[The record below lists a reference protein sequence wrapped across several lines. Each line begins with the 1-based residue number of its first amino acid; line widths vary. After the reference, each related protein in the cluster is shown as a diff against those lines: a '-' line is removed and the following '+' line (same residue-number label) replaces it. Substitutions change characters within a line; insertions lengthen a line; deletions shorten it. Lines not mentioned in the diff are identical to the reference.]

1 MTPFLIHYIIR
12 NNLKMDLLN
21 GEPVCVLSGN
31 EFLPKEGVTF
41 AQQVVSFF
49 ASQGGA
55 ANSPFGVVTLDKKS
69 VQNSKQNGNSR
80 I

>member
-1 MTPFLIHYIIR
+1 
-12 NNLKMDLLN
+12 MDLLN
-21 GEPVCVLSGN
+21 GEPVCVLPGN

-41 AQQVVSFF
+41 AQQVVSFS

-55 ANSPFGVVTLDKKS
+55 ANSPLGVVTLDKKS